1 MHTAAAE
8 NNGRADRVA
17 ALSGRR
23 FIEARPSRWPGRC
36 RWRVV
41 VPWRA
46 PLRDAAISF
55 DQRLRAGLSE
65 SETGQLEALLIRL
78 RDNVS

>member
-8 NNGRADRVA
+8 NNGRANRVA
-17 ALSGRR
+17 APERGP

-41 VPWRA
+41 VPERV
-46 PLRDAAISF
+46 PLRDVAMAF
-55 DQRLRAGLSE
+55 DRRLRAGLSE
-65 SETGQLEALLIRL
+65 SETGQLEALLTRL